1 MEADIEA
8 KSSALIQNAQAGE
21 KSSLEGLAAQQA
33 SQNQVLKRLASLK
46 SSGRVALEMNP
57 EQPRLP
63 FLMLEDADEVF
74 IPPAPSFVG
83 VFGAVLLESSLM
95 HRPGA
100 SVQDYIDKA
109 GLGREAELDDAIIIR
124 ADGSAEATPKGLVRK
139 NLWGASVLSKKLMP
153 GDSVLVP
160 EALDKKTPYTAF
172 IQGAKDWTQLIYQM
186 GLGAVAIK
194 TLRQ

>member
-1 MEADIEA
+1 
-8 KSSALIQNAQAGE
+8 
-21 KSSLEGLAAQQA
+21 
-33 SQNQVLKRLASLK
+33 
-46 SSGRVALEMNP
+46 MNP

-63 FLMLEDADEVF
+63 FLTLEDADEVF
-74 IPPAPSFVG
+74 IPPVPSFVG

-100 SVQDYIDKA
+100 SVQDYIDRA
-109 GLGREAELDDAIIIR
+109 GLGREAELDDVIIIR

-186 GLGAVAIK
+186 GLGVVAIK